1 MIDHQNDQCPEFKDE
16 NALRGFE
23 TNDQSS
29 NTYNSSWRDHP
40 NLRWGP
46 QESTKYTYFYFLISP
61 RYTLR
66 RNSFKACLRPEPP
79 KKERYV
85 DDEILD
91 VFKKVEVNLPLLTI
105 IKSILRF
112 AKCLKELCTN
122 K

>member
-1 MIDHQNDQCPEFKDE
+1 MCGMIDHQNDQCPEFKDE

-61 RYTLR
+61 R
-66 RNSFKACLRPEPP
+66 PEPP

>member
-1 MIDHQNDQCPEFKDE
+1 MIMFLYLMMSMNLSKEDTRVTTNPLTSCDSSFSFFDNE
-16 NALRGFE
+16 NLA
-23 TNDQSS
+23 
-29 NTYNSSWRDHP
+29 P
-40 NLRWGP
+40 NPLFP
-46 QESTKYTYFYFLISP
+46 Y
-61 RYTLR
+61 
-66 RNSFKACLRPEPP
+66 RPEPP